1 MDYTEV
7 LINIRKM
14 IRSINLESKRIQ
26 KEHGISIPQYLCLD
40 YINSRESYRATT
52 KDIGSHLNLNASTV
66 SGIIS
71 RLEKKGYLAK
81 LPNQTDKRSTHI
93 YLTALGAES
102 VVSIPDL
109 LHEKLTTK
117 LKSLS
122 TDDLESLQKAMELLV
137 KFMEVEDVDAS
148 PLIVSGDNITQQ
160 LP

>member
-1 MDYTEV
+1 
-7 LINIRKM
+7 
-14 IRSINLESKRIQ
+14 
-26 KEHGISIPQYLCLD
+26 
-40 YINSRESYRATT
+40 
-52 KDIGSHLNLNASTV
+52 
-66 SGIIS
+66 
-71 RLEKKGYLAK
+71 
-81 LPNQTDKRSTHI
+81 
-93 YLTALGAES
+93 LGAES